1 MTSTITPAPSSTP
14 RSTLVGPAPATAAH
28 RFAARRLGAPALSPW
43 LAANWIRLCPLAA
56 LEVERGRAALVGEE
70 QVALFL
76 LADGDV
82 RAVDNLDPYSGANVI
97 SRGIVGS
104 RGRRPTITSPMHK
117 QIFDLRS
124 GVSVET
130 RGKQVRRLRVW
141 PVRILDEEL
150 YVLRGGAR

>member
-1 MTSTITPAPSSTP
+1 MTTTLTTPTLAPQ
-14 RSTLVGPAPATAAH
+14 
-28 RFAARRLGAPALSPW
+28 
-43 LAANWIRLCPLAA
+43 LAANWERLCPLED
-56 LEVERGRAALVGEE
+56 LEVERGRAALHGDE

-76 LADGDV
+76 LPDGDV
-82 RAVDNLDPYSGANVI
+82 RAVDNHDPYSGANVI

-104 RGRRPTITSPMHK
+104 RGGRPTLASPMHK